1 LPRTFWHTQDN
12 YAQKRTYYNN
22 DIFQGDFMR
31 KTLIA
36 TTVAAALALAA
47 CGDNTTPAQTATET
61 VAEAATAVEAIS
73 SNPLMVKS
81 TLQYEAPNFNDI
93 KDDHFLPA
101 FEEGMKQH
109 MTEVLAIANNPAPA
123 TFDNT
128 LVALEKSGELLT
140 RVSRIFYNLAGSSS
154 NPQRREIQSE
164 LAPKMAAHSDN
175 INLNP
180 QLFARI
186 KSLYNQ
192 REALKLDAESLR
204 LIEVYYE
211 RFVRAGAQLTEE
223 QKTAIRALNEEH
235 STLTNQFSQNLLAE
249 TKKIAVV
256 VDTQAELAGL
266 SDAQIT
272 AAANAAKEAG
282 HDGKY
287 LISITNTTRQPVLSQ
302 LSNRELRQRVW
313 EASAN
318 RNQSGET
325 DNRPIVAR
333 LAQLRA
339 ERAKLLGYDSWASYG
354 LESQMAKTPQAVF
367 DMLGSMVPAVI
378 ANTNKEADA
387 ISQMIKQQG
396 GDFELQPWDWEYYGE
411 FVRQAK
417 FDLDESEV
425 KQYFEFERVLKDG
438 VFFTFQRLYGIRFEP
453 RPDLPTYHPDV
464 KAYELFDTDGSSL
477 AIFYADYFAREGK
490 RGGAWMSSFVGQSH
504 LTGQKPV
511 VVNVM
516 NIPKAPAGEP
526 TLVSYD
532 NVTTMFHELGHGL
545 HGMLSNVKFPTL
557 AGTSV
562 SRDFVEFPST
572 FEEDWA
578 AHPEV
583 IANYAKHYKTGE
595 PIPSE
600 LLEKVMK
607 SRSFNQGFDTLEY
620 MSAALLDME
629 WHSLS
634 ADEPLQDVNAFEAQA
649 LKKHG
654 ITLAAVPPRYKSTY
668 FSHSMGGGYSAG
680 YYAYMWSEILA
691 ADAFAYV
698 QQQGGLKLENG
709 QNYRDNI
716 LSVGNSRPPME
727 SYKAFRGQEPTTDA
741 LLIRRGLKTKV
752 E

>member
-1 LPRTFWHTQDN
+1 
-12 YAQKRTYYNN
+12 
-22 DIFQGDFMR
+22 MR

-36 TTVAAALALAA
+36 TTVGAALALAA
-47 CGDNTTPAQTATET
+47 CSDNSAPAQTEVKQAA
-61 VAEAATAVEAIS
+61 AEVTTAAEVVSA
-73 SNPLMVKS
+73 NPLMSKS
-81 TLQYEAPNFNDI
+81 TLQYEAPDFSAI
-93 KDDHFLPA
+93 KDEHYLSA

-109 MTEVLAIANNPAPA
+109 MAEVIAIADNPAPA
-123 TFDNT
+123 TFENT

-140 RVSRIFYNLAGSSS
+140 RVSRVFYNLAGSDS
-154 NPQRREIQSE
+154 NEQRREIQKE

-180 QLFARI
+180 RLFARI
-186 KSLYNQ
+186 KALYEKRN
-192 REALKLDAESLR
+192 ELGLDAESLR
-204 LIEVYYE
+204 LTEVYYD

-235 STLTNQFSQNLLAE
+235 SKLTTQFSQNLLAE

-256 VDTQAELAGL
+256 VDTKAELDGL

-272 AAANAAKEAG
+272 AAANAAKAAG
-282 HDGKY
+282 HVGKY
-287 LISITNTTRQPVLSQ
+287 LLSITNTTRQPVLSQ
-302 LSNRELRQRVW
+302 LSNRELRKKVW
-313 EASAN
+313 QASAN

-339 ERAKLLGYDSWASYG
+339 ERAKLLGYDNWASYG
-354 LESQMAKTPQAVF
+354 LESQMAKTPQAVY

-378 ANTNKEADA
+378 ANTNKEAAA
-387 ISQMIKQQG
+387 IQEMIKQKG
-396 GDFELQPWDWEYYGE
+396 GDFELQPWDWEYYAE

-417 FDLDESEV
+417 FDLDENEV
-425 KQYFEFERVLKDG
+425 KQYFEFNRVLEDG
-438 VFFTFQRLYGIRFEP
+438 VFYTFNRLYGITFKA
-453 RPDLPTYHPDV
+453 RPDLPTYHADV
-464 KAYELFDTDGSSL
+464 KAYELFDADGSSI

-490 RGGAWMSSFVGQSH
+490 RGGAWMSSFVGQSK
-504 LTGQKPV
+504 LLNQKPV

-516 NIPKAPAGEP
+516 NIPKAPEGEP

-532 NVTTMFHELGHGL
+532 HVTTMFHELGHGL
-545 HGMLSNVKFPTL
+545 HGMFSDVNYPTL

-595 PIPSE
+595 PIPAE
-600 LLEKVMK
+600 LLQKVMN

-634 ADEPLQDVNAFEAQA
+634 ADAPLQDVNAFEAAA

-654 ITLAAVPPRYKSTY
+654 VDLAAVPPRYKSTF

-698 QQQGGLKLENG
+698 QSQGGLKLENG
-709 QNYRDNI
+709 QNYRKNI
-716 LSVGNSRPPME
+716 LSVGNSRLPME

-752 E
+752 N

>member
-1 LPRTFWHTQDN
+1 
-12 YAQKRTYYNN
+12 
-22 DIFQGDFMR
+22 MR

-36 TTVAAALALAA
+36 SAVGAVLVLSA
-47 CGDNTTPAQTATET
+47 CSDNSAPAQNTANEQKPT
-61 VAEAATAVEAIS
+61 VTAEVTS
-73 SNPLMVKS
+73 TNPLFSKS
-81 TLQYEAPNFNDI
+81 KLQYEAPDFSAV
-93 KDDHFLPA
+93 KDEHFLPA
-101 FEEGMKQH
+101 FEEGAKQH
-109 MTEVLAIANNPAPA
+109 LVEVEAIASNPEPA
-123 TFDNT
+123 TFENT

-140 RVSRIFYNLAGSSS
+140 RASRVFYNLAGSDS
-154 NPQRREIQSE
+154 NEARRKIQSE

-180 QLFARI
+180 KLFARI

-192 REALKLDAESLR
+192 RNDLNLDAESVR
-204 LIEVYYE
+204 LIEVYHD
-211 RFVRAGAQLTEE
+211 RFVRAGAELTEE

-235 STLTNQFSQNLLAE
+235 SKLTNQFSQNLLAE
-249 TKKIAVV
+249 TKKIAVI
-256 VDTQAELAGL
+256 VDTREELAGL

-272 AAANAAKEAG
+272 SAANAAKEAG
-282 HDGKY
+282 HEGKF
-287 LISITNTTRQPVLSQ
+287 LLSITNTTRQPVLAS
-302 LSNRELRQRVW
+302 LHDRDVRKRVW

-339 ERAKLLGYDSWASYG
+339 ERAKLLGYDNWASYG
-354 LESQMAKTPQAVF
+354 LEAQMAKTPQAVF
-367 DMLGSMVPAVI
+367 DMLDSMVPAVV
-378 ANTNKEADA
+378 ANTNKEAA
-387 ISQMIKQQG
+387 EIQAMIKEKG
-396 GDFELQPWDWEYYGE
+396 GDFELQPWDWEYYAE

-417 FDLDESEV
+417 YDLNEDEV
-425 KQYFEFERVLKDG
+425 KQYFEFNRVLKDG
-438 VFFTFQRLYGIRFEP
+438 VFYTFNRLYGIRFEP
-453 RPDLPTYHPDV
+453 RPDLPVYHSDV
-464 KAYELFDTDGSSL
+464 KAYELFDANGTSL

-504 LTGQKPV
+504 LLGQKPV

-516 NIPKAPAGEP
+516 NIPKAPEGEP

-532 NVTTMFHELGHGL
+532 HVTTIFHELGHGL
-545 HGMLSNVKFPTL
+545 HGMFSDVKYPTL

-595 PIPSE
+595 AIPAE
-600 LLEKVMK
+600 LLEKVIK

-634 ADEPLQDVNAFEAQA
+634 ADEPLQDVNEFEAAA

-654 ITLAAVPPRYKSTY
+654 VDLAAVPPRYKSTF

-698 QQQGGLKLENG
+698 QQQGGLTLENG
-709 QNYRDNI
+709 INYRKNI

-741 LLIRRGLKTKV
+741 LLIRRGLKAKV
-752 E
+752 D

>member
-1 LPRTFWHTQDN
+1 
-12 YAQKRTYYNN
+12 
-22 DIFQGDFMR
+22 
-31 KTLIA
+31 
-36 TTVAAALALAA
+36 
-47 CGDNTTPAQTATET
+47 
-61 VAEAATAVEAIS
+61 
-73 SNPLMVKS
+73 
-81 TLQYEAPNFNDI
+81 
-93 KDDHFLPA
+93 
-101 FEEGMKQH
+101 
-109 MTEVLAIANNPAPA
+109 VLAIAGNPEPA

-164 LAPKMAAHSDN
+164 MAPKMAAHSDN

-192 REALKLDAESLR
+192 RNDLGLDAESVR
-204 LIEVYYE
+204 LIEVYYD

-235 STLTNQFSQNLLAE
+235 SKLTNQFSQNLLAE
-249 TKKIAVV
+249 TKKIAVI
-256 VDTQAELAGL
+256 VDTKEELDGL
-266 SDAQIT
+266 SESQIT

-282 HDGKY
+282 HEGKY
-287 LISITNTTRQPVLSQ
+287 LLSITNTTRQPVLSQ
-302 LSNRELRQRVW
+302 LSNRELRKRVW

-339 ERAKLLGYDSWASYG
+339 ERAKLLGYDNWASYG

-378 ANTNKEADA
+378 ANTNKEAAA
-387 ISQMIKQQG
+387 IQEMIKQKG

-417 FDLDESEV
+417 YDLDENEV
-425 KQYFEFERVLKDG
+425 KQYFEFDRVLKDG
-438 VFFTFQRLYGIRFEP
+438 VFYTFNRLYGIRFEP

-464 KAYELFDTDGSSL
+464 KAYELFDADGSSL

-490 RGGAWMSSFVGQSH
+490 RGGAWMSSFVGQSK
-504 LTGQKPV
+504 LLGQKPV

-516 NIPKAPAGEP
+516 NIPKAPEGEP

-545 HGMLSNVKFPTL
+545 HGMFSDVNYPTL

-595 PIPSE
+595 PIPAE
-600 LLEKVMK
+600 LLDKVMK

-634 ADEPLQDVNAFEAQA
+634 ADEPLQDVNEFEAAA

-654 ITLAAVPPRYKSTY
+654 VNLAAVPPRYKSAF

-709 QNYRDNI
+709 QNYRKNI
-716 LSVGNSRPPME
+716 LSVGNSRLPME

-752 E
+752 D